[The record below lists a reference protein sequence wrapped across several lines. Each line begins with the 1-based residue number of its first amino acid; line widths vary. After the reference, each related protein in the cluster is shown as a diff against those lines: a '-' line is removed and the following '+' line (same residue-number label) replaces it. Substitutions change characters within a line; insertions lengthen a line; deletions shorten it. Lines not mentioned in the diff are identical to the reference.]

1 MVILTATKKIRGD
14 NKRKKKIPCKKP
26 NYRDFL
32 WVLDYFIREVI
43 HYLSPRNYDIESLGN
58 DNYKFTCKLENIY
71 FSFGNPDVIT
81 KLNSHVIRRAIYETL
96 PQELNTEYKLCSED
110 YAKFLYD
117 KWIKN
122 NYIDEI
128 QSDTLSF
135 NDIVFKYG
143 FYDIGLTR
151 CISDTPKE
159 PGKEKTGSYLEVSF
173 YYNWKDL
180 EKAWKPKCNC
190 HE

>member
-1 MVILTATKKIRGD
+1 MVILTATKRIRGV
-14 NKRKKKIPCKKP
+14 NKRKKKIPYKKP
-26 NYRDFL
+26 NYRDFS
-32 WVLDYFIREVI
+32 WVLDYFIRDVI
-43 HYLSPRNYDIESLGN
+43 HYLSPRHYDIESLSD

-71 FSFGNPDVIT
+71 FTFGNLDVIT
-81 KLNSHVIRRAIYETL
+81 KLNSHVIRRAIYENL

-110 YAKFLYD
+110 YGKFLCD
-117 KWIKN
+117 NWIKKD
-122 NYIDEI
+122 YIDEM
-128 QSDTLSF
+128 QSDALSS

-151 CISDTPKE
+151 CIEDKPKE

-180 EKAWKPKCNC
+180 QKAWKPKCSC
-190 HE
+190 HK